1 MTDRLTRGNA
11 PARRPA
17 EADDR
22 PASLRPTPVAGRCLA
37 FTGVPQPRRHL
48 VRPLAA
54 VMAAGLL
61 CLTLGAGVAAA
72 ADPTTSTTVRST
84 TTTFPDDAG
93 STTPT
98 LDSSTPS
105 SDEEVRVTSR
115 LTYYPGGPTFDAYI
129 PTAGTAPR
137 PALIMVHGGGWQ
149 GGDQTELA
157 PYAMDAATNN
167 GWAAFTV
174 NYRLDGNDPSAWADE
189 LHDVQSAIRYIVG
202 SQAQTYG
209 IDPSQVVL
217 LGDSAGANLV
227 ALISEYGTADAVT
240 GDPVG
245 YDPSLA
251 VALKAVALWS
261 PPTDLTAL
269 VATAPNEPPPGCGT
283 DPACDFTWT
292 QPAIVEYIG
301 CEPSGCPERYREAS
315 PVDNVSASTA
325 PSYVANS
332 TDELVPLNQVQQ
344 YVDELDKAGVPNQ
357 FDVVDGDLHA
367 AQLGPRVWP
376 ASVDFL
382 ARYVTTGGAAPTGA
396 VTSGPG
402 HTPWIVVGIG
412 VGLLV
417 IAVGI
422 AVAAVEHH
430 RHEPPQGRHA
440 AL

>member
-1 MTDRLTRGNA
+1 MTDLLTRENA
-11 PARRPA
+11 APWRQV

-22 PASLRPTPVAGRCLA
+22 PGRRRPTPSTGGLLA
-37 FTGVPQPRRHL
+37 FLVVPAPRRHL
-48 VRPLAA
+48 IRPFAA
-54 VMAAGLL
+54 AAAIGLL
-61 CLTLGAGVAAA
+61 GLTLGAGVASA
-72 ADPTTSTTVRST
+72 ADPTTTTVSST

-93 STTPT
+93 STSPT

-105 SDEEVRVTSR
+105 SDEEVRVTSD
-115 LTYYPGGPTFDAYI
+115 LTYYPGGPKYTAFI
-129 PTAGTAPR
+129 PTVGTTPR
-137 PALIMVHGGGWQ
+137 PALILVHGGGWQ

-174 NYRLDGNDPSAWADE
+174 NYRLDGDDPSAWADE
-189 LHDVQSAIRYIVG
+189 LHDVQAAIRYIVG

-209 IDPSQVVL
+209 IDPNQVVL
-217 LGDSAGANLV
+217 LGDSAGANLT

-251 VALKAVALWS
+251 VPIKAVALWS

-269 VATAPNEPPPGCGT
+269 VATAPNEPPPGCGD

-301 CEPSGCPERYREAS
+301 CDPSACPDRYEEAS
-315 PVDNVSASTA
+315 PVDNVSAATS
-325 PSYVANS
+325 PSYIANS
-332 TDELVPLNQVQQ
+332 TEELVPLNQVQQ
-344 YVDELDKAGVPNQ
+344 YVDELAKAGVPNQ
-357 FDVVDGDLHA
+357 FDVIDGDLHA
-367 AQLGPRVWP
+367 AQLGPQVWP

-396 VTSGPG
+396 VTSGSG
-402 HTPWIVVGIG
+402 HTPWIVVGIA
-412 VGLLV
+412 VAVLIV
-417 IAVGI
+417 VVGI
-422 AVAAVEHH
+422 VVAAVEHR
-430 RHEPPQGRHA
+430 RHQGPRGRHA
-440 AL
+440 AV